1 MVPKTDNFNVCQSQH
16 KGYNLLAIFLQTI
29 MKVIALV
36 ALLVVAVAAQKKSV
50 VDLDRNN
57 NGIDDRREV
66 WWPRRAGKCV
76 ATLNNLNFPKESFYV
91 EINLDVHHCSLHSQS
106 CLLFTHG
113 NTAPEILTIIYF
125 HTPCY
130 CWQQKVMLYS
140 ASNFINI
147 FPAWPFQCLNFI
159 LELFCNR

>member
-1 MVPKTDNFNVCQSQH
+1 MVPKTDNVNVCQSQH
-16 KGYNLLAIFLQTI
+16 KGYNLLATFLQTI

-76 ATLNNLNFPKESFYV
+76 VTQHDSDFP
-91 EINLDVHHCSLHSQS
+91 
-106 CLLFTHG
+106 
-113 NTAPEILTIIYF
+113 
-125 HTPCY
+125 
-130 CWQQKVMLYS
+130 
-140 ASNFINI
+140 
-147 FPAWPFQCLNFI
+147 
-159 LELFCNR
+159 

>member
-66 WWPRRAGKCV
+66 WWPRRAGKCLV
-76 ATLNNLNFPKESFYV
+76 TQYNSNFPSVTFYV
-91 EINLDVHHCSLHSQS
+91 EINLEVHHCCSLHSQS

-113 NTAPEILTIIYF
+113 TTTPEILTIIYF
-125 HTPCY
+125 
-130 CWQQKVMLYS
+130 K
-140 ASNFINI
+140 
-147 FPAWPFQCLNFI
+147 
-159 LELFCNR
+159 R

>member
-1 MVPKTDNFNVCQSQH
+1 MR
-16 KGYNLLAIFLQTI
+16 
-29 MKVIALV
+29 VIALV

-76 ATLNNLNFPKESFYV
+76 ATLNNLNFPKVSFYV

-113 NTAPEILTIIYF
+113 NTTPEILTIIYF
-125 HTPCY
+125 QRRSIFTSCY
-130 CWQQKVMLYS
+130 CWQQKVMLYCRIQFYQHLS
-140 ASNFINI
+140 
-147 FPAWPFQCLNFI
+147 CLAFSMFKSYFGAFLQNKRMKGVF
-159 LELFCNR
+159 